1 MAWLFLKI
9 FTIANAFYSV
19 NPRIISGILSSIS
32 PDEMPLVPLRLVT
45 RDLIAPEPIYLSS
58 GRCTTPIKLLPSRRL
73 DKRDNPRDFYFGY
86 ARQDSSLSTAPT
98 LNEPAAVQT
107 ADTEDSTR
115 TQWTPDYL
123 GSGEEELG
131 QDKLFPAAG
140 INEEN
145 LVDKSSPSFKLD
157 NIQMAG

>member
-1 MAWLFLKI
+1 MAWPFLKI

-19 NPRIISGILSSIS
+19 NSRIISGILSSVS
-32 PDEMPLVPLRLVT
+32 PDEMPSVPLRLIS
-45 RDLIAPEPIYLSS
+45 RGLIAREPIYLSS
-58 GRCTTPIKLLPSRRL
+58 GRCTTPITLLPFGL
-73 DKRDNPRDFYFGY
+73 DKRDNLKDFYDGY
-86 ARQDSSLSTAPT
+86 APQDSSLSTAPT

-123 GSGEEELG
+123 GSGEEKVEH
-131 QDKLFPAAG
+131 DDLFSAAG
-140 INEEN
+140 INEGN
-145 LVDKSSPSFKLD
+145 FVDKSSPSFKLD

>member
-1 MAWLFLKI
+1 MAWLLLKI

-19 NPRIISGILSSIS
+19 NSRIISGIHSSVS
-32 PDEMPLVPLRLVT
+32 PDEMPSVPLRLVS
-45 RDLIAPEPIYLSS
+45 RGLIAPEPIYLSS
-58 GRCTTPIKLLPSRRL
+58 GRCMTPIKLLPSRL
-73 DKRDNPRDFYFGY
+73 DKRDNPRDFYYGY
-86 ARQDSSLSTAPT
+86 APQDSSLSTAPT
-98 LNEPAAVQT
+98 LNEPAAVQG

-131 QDKLFPAAG
+131 QDNLFSAAG
-140 INEEN
+140 INEGN
-145 LVDKSSPSFKLD
+145 LDDKSDPSFKLD

>member
-1 MAWLFLKI
+1 MAWPFLKI

-19 NPRIISGILSSIS
+19 NSRTISGILSSAS
-32 PDEMPLVPLRLVT
+32 LDEMPLVPLRLIS
-45 RDLIAPEPIYLSS
+45 RGLIARDPMYLSS
-58 GRCTTPIKLLPSRRL
+58 GQCTTPIKLLPFRL
-73 DKRDNPRDFYFGY
+73 DKRDDLRDFYNGY
-86 ARQDSSLSTAPT
+86 PPQDSSLSTAPT

-123 GSGEEELG
+123 GSGEEKLG
-131 QDKLFPAAG
+131 HDDLFSAAG
-140 INEEN
+140 INEGN
-145 LVDKSSPSFKLD
+145 LVDKPSPSFKLD